1 VRELPEGWAICRFE
15 AISSPDRHSIKR
27 GPFGSTLKK
36 DFFVSQGYKVYEQK
50 NAIYDDCKLG
60 NYYIDQNKF
69 AELIDFSVQPGDFI
83 ISCSG
88 TIGRVSCLP
97 EYAKPGVINQ
107 ALLKISF
114 DSQLVYRRYISYFLE
129 SNDFQKILTGNSRGS
144 AMQNISSVKEL
155 RGAEIPLPPLNE
167 QKRIAD
173 RLDQL
178 LTRIGKTKAHLDRLP
193 PLLKRFRQS
202 VLAAATSGKLTEDW
216 REERSLDIRN
226 WKDIAIGQLIDRI
239 EAGINVQCEER
250 PPLAHEYG
258 LVKISAVTWGIYDDS
273 KSKTIPVT
281 HTVPESTRITVGDF
295 LISRANTLELVA
307 ACVIVEKVERPV
319 FLSDKVL
326 RVVMNE
332 EHKKWLLFWLR
343 SENGRQQ
350 IESLAS
356 GNQLSMRNITQASI
370 KSITLQLPT
379 IAEQQEIVRRVEALF
394 AKADRIEAQYK
405 NARQQ
410 VDRFTPALLAKAFR
424 GELVPQ
430 DPNDEPASVLLER
443 VKEAKSIPIVGGNAN
458 GKPSKKG
465 RVKKEKISKL

>member
-1 VRELPEGWAICRFE
+1 VRELPEGWE
-15 AISSPDRHSIKR
+15 
-27 GPFGSTLKK
+27 T
-36 DFFVSQGYKVYEQK
+36 
-50 NAIYDDCKLG
+50 CKLEDLSSDVSYG
-60 NYYIDQNKF
+60 YTATSGMEFNGPKMLRITDIQNNQVNWSTVPHCEISEADKAKLLLEKGDLVF
-69 AELIDFSVQPGDFI
+69 ARSGATVGKSFLIKTEIPESVYASYLIRVRCTNRQFTGYLNLYFQSPEYWSQITDFSAGVGQPNVN
-83 ISCSG
+83 G
-88 TIGRVSCLP
+88 T
-97 EYAKPGVINQ
+97 K
-107 ALLKISF
+107 LKNL
-114 DSQLVYRRYISYFLE
+114 Q
-129 SNDFQKILTGNSRGS
+129 
-144 AMQNISSVKEL
+144 
-155 RGAEIPLPPLNE
+155 IPLPPLNE

-178 LTRIGKTKAHLDRLP
+178 LTRIDKTKAHLDRLP

-202 VLAAATSGKLTEDW
+202 VLAAATSGKLTQDW

-410 VDRFTPALLAKAFR
+410 VDRLTPALLAKAFR

-443 VKEAKSIPIVGGNAN
+443 VKEGRSIGQTKTVQRAK
-458 GKPSKKG
+458 KKI
-465 RVKKEKISKL
+465 KS